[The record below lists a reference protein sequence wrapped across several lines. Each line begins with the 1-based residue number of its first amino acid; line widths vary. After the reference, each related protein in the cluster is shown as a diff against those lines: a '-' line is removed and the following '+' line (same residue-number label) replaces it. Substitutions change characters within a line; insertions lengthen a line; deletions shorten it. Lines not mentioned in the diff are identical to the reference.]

1 MTQTSSCG
9 KNAASPTFIGEVT
22 RHVLGYA
29 VQQGGVGEEL
39 QICENISL
47 HVLSQPTQPLLLLQ
61 CDSSSLLVNFSY
73 LHEFVVQYKHSP
85 LSLAIREH
93 LDKLLP
99 YVSSEV
105 EPGQLSW
112 VLRQAGHRGREVD
125 HLLFILL
132 RHFSIASS
140 FCGLNLFKDGYSF
153 SLRAGG
159 SSVWPSWPTV
169 RMA

>member
-93 LDKLLP
+93 LDKLLLF
-99 YVSSEV
+99 VSSAEV

-112 VLRQAGHRGREVD
+112 VLRQAGHNGREVD

-132 RHFSIASS
+132 PLQHS
-140 FCGLNLFKDGYSF
+140 FILL
-153 SLRAGG
+153 
-159 SSVWPSWPTV
+159 
-169 RMA
+169 